1 MFLADPL
8 NRRII
13 VNSASFTDNAS
24 SWCPAS
30 DKPFPSTPI
39 AMLRIWSASGRPR
52 YVFQHAHPVRK
63 VTKKT
68 TQVNALEKMKKL
80 AKSAPRSCDWVAA
93 DPGHRCDERGTVAAE
108 DACHAACYA
117 QELKNL
123 KRETWSAK
131 QPLRAP

>member
-1 MFLADPL
+1 MFYLIGDGVDSSGASIL
-8 NRRII
+8 GYQWLVRRK
-13 VNSASFTDNAS
+13 SLR
-24 SWCPAS
+24 
-30 DKPFPSTPI
+30 DK
-39 AMLRIWSASGRPR
+39 LRLWGFAG
-52 YVFQHAHPVRK
+52 V
-63 VTKKT
+63 
-68 TQVNALEKMKKL
+68 
-80 AKSAPRSCDWVAA
+80 SAPRSCAWVAA